1 MIHFFIKLEQIP
13 KYLNVV
19 QSDNPKYDLKRHLDC
34 ARWIGVVCGFTAG
47 MLLSYR
53 SMHSVT
59 GPDSRLIW
67 STIILMIIMMIGTGK
82 DFWRMSGLSP
92 NIAEKIEALTSRY
105 AVARKYCLE
114 VIEHRPFVDVDFDL
128 LTQELRRAA
137 VI

>member
-47 MLLSYR
+47 MLLTYR
-53 SMHSVT
+53 SMHSAT

-67 STIILMIIMMIGTGK
+67 SIIILMIIIMIGTGK
-82 DFWRMSGLSP
+82 DFWRMYGLPP
-92 NIAEKIEALTSRY
+92 NITEKIEALPSRY

-114 VIEHRPFVDVDFDL
+114 ILEHRPFVDVDFDF
-128 LTQELRRAA
+128 LTQELRRTA
-137 VI
+137 II